1 MYVVITGG
9 GKIGEFLAISLL
21 KEGNQVAVIEENE
34 RVARYLSET
43 LTGSH
48 LVICGDGC
56 EVSNQEDA
64 GVQNADIFVA
74 TTGQDEDN
82 LAACEIANRIYNV
95 SRCLARVNNPKN
107 LRIFRRLGIESI
119 SSTAIIARMIEEEAT
134 LSSMSVA
141 FSLTSDQVSLIEIM
155 VPRMRNHDNEEG
167 VLAIDIEFADGIR
180 AVAVSHRDEI
190 EVVGKGTKVFPGDQ
204 VIVVADTD
212 MLGIARETIRAL

>member
-9 GKIGEFLAISLL
+9 GKIGQYLAISLL
-21 KEGNQVAVIEENE
+21 KEGNQVAVIEESE
-34 RVARYLSET
+34 KVARYLSES

-56 EVSNQEDA
+56 EVTNQEDA

-95 SRCLARVNNPKN
+95 SRCIARVNNPKN

-155 VPRMRNHDNEEG
+155 VPRMRNNNNEEG
-167 VLAIDIEFADGIR
+167 VRAVDIEFDEGIR
-180 AVAVSHRDEI
+180 MVAVSHSDEI
-190 EVVGKGTKVFPGDQ
+190 QVVNEDTRVYPGDQ
-204 VIVVADTD
+204 VIIASDTD